1 MTTAQPRDTA
11 RSGSGAH
18 EQGRPGRTGNSLGD
32 GHLWLH
38 FTRTS
43 DWMGPEP
50 SIPVIDRGE
59 GCYVWDTAGNRYL
72 DGLSALFCVQAGYG
86 RTELVEAAARQ
97 MAKLPFA
104 TNWATAHQP
113 AIDLAAELADRF
125 PGDLNHAFFVNS
137 GSEAVEAALKL
148 ARQYHHARG
157 EHQRHKIISRHYSYH
172 GTTLGALGAT
182 GLESLSEPF
191 EPLAPGHI
199 HVANT
204 NAYRP
209 QTDDPA
215 GAIEEAIVDAGPETV
230 SAVILEPVQNAGGC
244 FLPPPGYFDRVRDIC
259 DRHGVLLI
267 SDEVIC
273 AFGRLGYWTGAEKYG
288 YLPDIITFA
297 KGVTSAYAPLGGMVF
312 RSELGRALNKEPTD
326 MFLHGSTW
334 GGHPVATAVA
344 SANIAVFESDDLL
357 GNVRRNE
364 DWFRDQLL
372 ELYARHDIVGDVR
385 GTGYFWAMELV
396 ADRDNKVQFDDEQT
410 EELLRGFLSRR
421 LLELGLICRADDRDE
436 PVIQISPP
444 LIADRSTLG
453 ELVDVLD
460 QVLGESRARLDPGR
474 AAPDPDRPEGG
485 PGTTSP

>member
-1 MTTAQPRDTA
+1 MSTSTLA
-11 RSGSGAH
+11 
-18 EQGRPGRTGNSLGD
+18 D

-59 GCYVWDTAGNRYL
+59 GCYVWDSEGNRFL

-86 RTELVEAAARQ
+86 RTEMVDAAAKQ
-97 MAKLPFA
+97 MRRLPFA

-113 AIDLAAELADRF
+113 AIDLAGQLAERF

-137 GSEAVEAALKL
+137 GSEAVESALKL
-148 ARQYHHARG
+148 ARQYHAARG
-157 EHQRHKIISRHYSYH
+157 EPLRHKVISRHYAYH
-172 GTTLGALGAT
+172 GTTLGALGVT
-182 GLESLSEPF
+182 GMTDLSDPF
-191 EPLAPGHI
+191 QPLAPGHI

-209 QTDDPA
+209 ETDDPA
-215 GAIEEAIVDAGPETV
+215 GAIEQAIVDAGPETV
-230 SAVILEPVQNAGGC
+230 SAVFLEPVQNAGGC
-244 FLPPPGYFDRVRDIC
+244 FTPPEGYFQQVRAIC
-259 DRHGVLLI
+259 DRYGVLLV

-273 AFGRLGYWTGAEKYG
+273 GFGRLGTWTGAERYD

-312 RSELGRALNKEPTD
+312 RSELGRALNKERTD

-334 GGHPVATAVA
+334 GGHPVACAVA
-344 SANIAVFESDDLL
+344 TANIGVFESEDVL
-357 GNVRRNE
+357 GNVQRNE
-364 DWFRDQLL
+364 GWLGDKLR
-372 ELYARHDIVGDVR
+372 ELYDRHEIVGDVR
-385 GTGYFWAMELV
+385 GTGYFWALELLY
-396 ADRDNKVQFDDEQT
+396 DRDRKIGFDETQA

-421 LLELGLICRADDRDE
+421 TLELGLICRADDRDE

-444 LIADRSTLG
+444 LVADRTVLG
-453 ELVDVLD
+453 ELLDVLD
-460 QVLGESRARLDPGR
+460 TVLGEAHDRMHPQRSAPTPARP
-474 AAPDPDRPEGG
+474 AGG
-485 PGTTSP
+485 PGTTAP